1 MHDCEAKVDWKG
13 KTNFGLRSTATRV
26 KLYKEDSGT
35 GAIYS
40 KIQEEKS
47 VVFAEDSGEGASWYI
62 FGAVED
68 RWQN

>member
-1 MHDCEAKVDWKG
+1 M
-13 KTNFGLRSTATRV
+13 

-47 VVFAEDSGEGASWYI
+47 VVFAEDLGEGASWYI

>member
-1 MHDCEAKVDWKG
+1 M
-13 KTNFGLRSTATRV
+13 

-68 RWQN
+68 RWQNREKLEDSI

>member
-1 MHDCEAKVDWKG
+1 M
-13 KTNFGLRSTATRV
+13 

-62 FGAVED
+62 LELLRTGGRIEKNWRIFKEPT
-68 RWQN
+68 